1 MDIYSTHLKYYV
13 YAYLRECDKTPY
25 YIGKGCGRRA
35 YKPHKKIPVPK
46 NKNLIVFLEKGL
58 TEIGSYALERRY
70 IRWYGKKINNT
81 GILLNISDGGDGCD
95 MTIFKDDSF
104 KESEYYKKLSTTNSS
119 IMKEQW
125 KDPNSVFNKKERNE
139 KISETLK
146 IKWKDPNSEYNRDN
160 KKEKRIDLLN
170 KKWGKSYIIY
180 SPEGVEYKIKGLKR
194 FCRENNLNAQSLN
207 KTIKGIQ
214 KNHKGWTIKELKDE

>member
-1 MDIYSTHLKYYV
+1 M
-13 YAYLRECDKTPY
+13 RE
-25 YIGKGCGRRA
+25 
-35 YKPHKKIPVPK
+35 
-46 NKNLIVFLEKGL
+46 LIRK
-58 TEIGSYALERRY
+58 
-70 IRWYGKKINNT
+70 
-81 GILLNISDGGDGCD
+81 ILLEAVKDGKVICDNCGWSWDISDGGDGCD

-119 IMKEQW
+119 IMKEQL

-180 SPEGVEYKIKGLKR
+180 SPEGVEYKIKGLKSIYILLVR
-194 FCRENNLNAQSLN
+194 T
-207 KTIKGIQ
+207 KT
-214 KNHKGWTIKELKDE
+214 